1 MLAEQSDAPLFT
13 DALELT
19 GILEQIP
26 KMSSTRARAWAPR
39 LTSESAEAPDKLVG

>member
-1 MLAEQSDAPLFT
+1 MLVEQSGAPLFT

-26 KMSSTRARAWAPR
+26 KMSSTRGR
-39 LTSESAEAPDKLVG
+39 T